1 MAQKRKL
8 KSKRVGFRRDA
19 SFSKC
24 PSCNQYNTLR
34 RSKTRSVIEAVVK
47 AGTWFKVY
55 RCTNCGWR
63 GYKSTFIITMD
74 GVKLIATY
82 LFIALA
88 TGYAVKYVI
97 QRFVR

>member
-1 MAQKRKL
+1 MAQKRRL
-8 KSKRVGFRRDA
+8 KSKKVGFRRDA

-34 RSKTRSVIEAVVK
+34 RSKTRSVFEAVIK
-47 AGTWFKVY
+47 AATWFKVY

-63 GYKSTFIITMD
+63 GYKSTFVLTMD
-74 GVKLIATY
+74 GVKMIATY
-82 LFIALA
+82 LAIALA
-88 TGYAVKYVI
+88 TGYAVKFVI